1 MIRHVASIWSFR
13 HFWMSLVRLDL
24 RNRYRRSVLGIG
36 WSLLHP
42 LAMTVVFCLVFSK
55 VLNQAD
61 WRNYAPFL
69 LAGMA
74 VWEFIRNSTTA
85 GCSAFLQSEV
95 YIRQC
100 PLPYSIYPL
109 RTVIGMGI
117 HFLISLAVVVAM
129 AGVLARGW
137 NVFPAVLMVLPGV
150 VCCALF
156 SWGVATIGA
165 FVTVFFHDIKHLIEV
180 GAQVFFFLTPI
191 MYNRKLL
198 DDKHMGWVADVNPV
212 NLYLELIRTP
222 LLTGQWPTWNL
233 LAVGVVLAL
242 ITLALAAGA
251 GAWLQKK
258 VIFHL

>member
-1 MIRHVASIWSFR
+1 MLRHAVAIWSFR

-42 LAMTVVFCLVFSK
+42 LAMTVVFCVVFSK
-55 VLNQAD
+55 VLNQTD
-61 WRNYAPFL
+61 WRAYAPFL

-74 VWEFIRNSTTA
+74 VWDFIRNSLIA
-85 GCSAFLQSEV
+85 GCNAFLQNEA

-117 HFLISLAVVVAM
+117 HFLISLAVLIVL
-129 AGVLARGW
+129 AGVLVRGW
-137 NVFPAVLMVLPGV
+137 AIVPSVALVIPGV
-150 VCCALF
+150 VLAALF
-156 SWGVATIGA
+156 SWGIATIGA
-165 FVTVFFHDIKHLIEV
+165 FITVFFHDIKHLIEV

-191 MYNRKLL
+191 MYSRKLL
-198 DDKHMGWVADVNPV
+198 DDKGIGWVADLNPV
-212 NLYLELIRTP
+212 NIYLELIRTP
-222 LLTGQWPTWNL
+222 ILTGQAPTGEL
-233 LAVGVVLAL
+233 IAAGGILAGVSV
-242 ITLALAAGA
+242 ALAAGA

>member
-1 MIRHVASIWSFR
+1 
-13 HFWMSLVRLDL
+13 
-24 RNRYRRSVLGIG
+24 
-36 WSLLHP
+36 
-42 LAMTVVFCLVFSK
+42 